1 MMYDCTYRCLY
12 IRSGPYQFFPGKY
25 IWVFY
30 FPSYDLI
37 ISGFF
42 IQLYKINFFHIV
54 FVIHIVA
61 LFFGTWR
68 FVVFIGIQIT
78 QTSPAWQKL
87 QCVPFCLVSLT
98 LYRHLPYLTF
108 FFTLACFMADWLAD
122 DILERGKRHSIDN
135 TVQLISKPPDTSR
148 DIFVDF
154 CGIN

>member
-1 MMYDCTYRCLY
+1 MGVLFSFLWFNYLCFL
-12 IRSGPYQFFPGKY
+12 
-25 IWVFY
+25 
-30 FPSYDLI
+30 
-37 ISGFF
+37 
-42 IQLYKINFFHIV
+42 IQLYKIIFFSHCFRDSYCCNNFWNMKIRCFYWYSNYTDV
-54 FVIHIVA
+54 
-61 LFFGTWR
+61 
-68 FVVFIGIQIT
+68 
-78 QTSPAWQKL
+78 PAWQKL

>member
-1 MMYDCTYRCLY
+1 MQFAKKSKNIYSYAFLIMMYDCTYRCLY

-37 ISGFF
+37 ISVFF

-78 QTSPAWQKL
+78 KTLGMAETSVRSFLSCFSYPL
-87 QCVPFCLVSLT
+87 QAPPVPYVFLHFGLFYGRLVGR
-98 LYRHLPYLTF
+98 RHFGARETTF
-108 FFTLACFMADWLAD
+108 D
-122 DILERGKRHSIDN
+122 
-135 TVQLISKPPDTSR
+135 
-148 DIFVDF
+148 
-154 CGIN
+154 

>member
-1 MMYDCTYRCLY
+1 MGVLFSFLWFNYLC
-12 IRSGPYQFFPGKY
+12 
-25 IWVFY
+25 
-30 FPSYDLI
+30 
-37 ISGFF
+37 FF

-54 FVIHIVA
+54 FVIHIVVII
-61 LFFGTWR
+61 FWNMKIRCFYWYSNYKD
-68 FVVFIGIQIT
+68 V
-78 QTSPAWQKL
+78 PAWQKL

>member
-1 MMYDCTYRCLY
+1 MGVLFSFLWFNYLCFL
-12 IRSGPYQFFPGKY
+12 
-25 IWVFY
+25 
-30 FPSYDLI
+30 
-37 ISGFF
+37 
-42 IQLYKINFFHIV
+42 IQLYKIIFFSHCFRDSYCCIIFWNMEIRCFYWYSNYTDV
-54 FVIHIVA
+54 PA
-61 LFFGTWR
+61 L
-68 FVVFIGIQIT
+68 
-78 QTSPAWQKL
+78 QKL

-108 FFTLACFMADWLAD
+108 FFTLVCFMADWLAD